1 MANKSNPEIRTF
13 LKFSSIYRWQ
23 IRKLDDQTTEI
34 RLIDLRYLN
43 KGHYSFAA
51 IAHLTQDQKLTIPIL
66 DGYLQKKNFK
76 NCTLINLLTLTII

>member
-76 NCTLINLLTLTII
+76 KIVLSLIY